1 MDTFLNVVAIAGLVV
16 GALLILA
23 FAFGP
28 WR

>member
-1 MDTFLNVVAIAGLVV
+1 VNTFLNVVAIAGLVV

-23 FAFGP
+23 FAFGR

>member
-1 MDTFLNVVAIAGLVV
+1 MDDFLNIVAIAGLVV

-23 FAFGP
+23 FAFGR

>member
-1 MDTFLNVVAIAGLVV
+1 VDTFLNVVAIVGLVV

-23 FAFGP
+23 FAFGR

>member
-1 MDTFLNVVAIAGLVV
+1 MDTFLHVVAVVGLVV

-23 FAFGP
+23 FAFGR

>member
-16 GALLILA
+16 GLLLILA
-23 FAFGP
+23 FALGR